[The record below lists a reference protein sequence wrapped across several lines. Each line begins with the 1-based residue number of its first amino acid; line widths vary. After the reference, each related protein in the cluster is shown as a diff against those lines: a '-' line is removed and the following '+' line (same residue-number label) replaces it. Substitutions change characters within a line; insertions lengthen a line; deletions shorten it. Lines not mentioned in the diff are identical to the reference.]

1 MIIPAYIK
9 HTTLEGYMFYEDR
22 DYDGLIVLLPF
33 FFVSRNQH
41 MSDIFSSADYI
52 LAGTHYIF
60 APGTWV
66 CIGCINKDSKT

>member
-1 MIIPAYIK
+1 M
-9 HTTLEGYMFYEDR
+9 MD
-22 DYDGLIVLLPF
+22 LLSYSLF

-41 MSDIFSSADYI
+41 MSDVFSSADYI